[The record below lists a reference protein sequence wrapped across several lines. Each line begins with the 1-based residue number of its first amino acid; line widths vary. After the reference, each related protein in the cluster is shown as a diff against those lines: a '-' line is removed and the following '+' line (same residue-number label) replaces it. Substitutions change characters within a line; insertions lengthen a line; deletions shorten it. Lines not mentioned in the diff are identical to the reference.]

1 MNLLSDAII
10 REEDI
15 ADPGRIKRYVIEP
28 FKEGRAYAADAAAQE
43 PPQGLPQASV
53 PVIDEEAV
61 AAARAQ
67 GFEDGAAKGRQD
79 AREELKE
86 AFGLASKIAESL
98 RAEQSDIIKSA
109 EEALVKL
116 SVAIAR
122 QVIRQEVKADPAIVK
137 NICKAAVDQLVEKE
151 GLAIRVNPG
160 DMRVIQEYAQTL
172 GKGAG
177 LQKRIEVFSDEL
189 IKPGGCIVEAESGS
203 IDADIDSQLEE
214 IAGHLY
220 RKEE

>member
-1 MNLLSDAII
+1 MSLLSDAII
-10 REEDI
+10 RVEDI
-15 ADPGRIKRYVIEP
+15 GDPERIKRYVIEP
-28 FKEGRAYAADAAAQE
+28 FGDGGARAVSVATLEAEQAA
-43 PPQGLPQASV
+43 V
-53 PVIDEEAV
+53 PVIDEKAV
-61 AAARAQ
+61 AAAREL
-67 GFEDGAAKGRQD
+67 GFDEGAALGRQE

-98 RAEQSDIIKSA
+98 RAAQADIIKSS

-122 QVIRQEVKADPAIVK
+122 QVIRQEVKADPAIVR
-137 NICKAAVDQLVEKE
+137 NICKAAVEQLVEKE
-151 GLAIRVNPG
+151 GMVIRVNPR
-160 DMRVIQEYAQTL
+160 DMQIIQEYAQTL

-177 LQKRIEVFSDEL
+177 LQSRVEVFSDEL

-214 IAGHLY
+214 LAGHLY
-220 RKEE
+220 KKEE